1 MNKWI
6 KLKDV
11 VIFNRKSYK
20 KNEIPTFV
28 KYLDTGSLTKN
39 KITKLQYIDTRTQV
53 LPSRAQ
59 RKISKYS
66 ILYSTVRPVQ
76 EHYGFFES
84 EITNLVVSTGFIT
97 IDIIDDS
104 IFPKYIYYLLCQNYV
119 TNFLQNVGE
128 NSVSSYPSISP
139 HDLGNLRFK
148 VPQNILIQKKIAKVL
163 SDLDSK
169 IELNNKINL
178 QLEEMA
184 KTIYDYWFVQFDF
197 PISKEI
203 ALEMGDPSL
212 EGKPYKSSG
221 GKMIFNKD
229 LNREIPVDW
238 SVGSLCDIAQYTNGI
253 ACQKFPP
260 KGEKHIPI
268 VKIKDMREGTPSQI
282 EYVSPDI
289 PDKVKINDGD
299 ILFSWS
305 ASLEVMIWSGGF
317 GALNQHIFK
326 VTSETHPKS
335 FIYHELK
342 RYLLKFKMIAD
353 LRKTTMGH
361 ITREHLNESVI
372 AIPPNSIITN
382 FDKLVKQSGT
392 KSINND
398 QQNRQLTKLRDW
410 LLPMLMNGQ
419 VSAKDIPID

>member
-229 LNREIPVDW
+229 LNREIPQNW
-238 SVGSLCDIAQYTNGI
+238 SVVELSDIAEITMGQSPSGTSYNENNEGIIFFQGSTDFGWRFPAIRQFTNN
-253 ACQKFPP
+253 P
-260 KGEKHIPI
+260 KRFAK
-268 VKIKDMREGTPSQI
+268 Q
-282 EYVSPDI
+282 
-289 PDKVKINDGD
+289 GD
-299 ILFSWS
+299 ILLSVRAPVGDINIANHNCCIGRGLAALRSKENYNSYLFY
-305 ASLEVMIWSGGF
+305 VMKYFKNIFDSRNKIGTTF
-317 GALNQHIFK
+317 GAITK
-326 VTSETHPKS
+326 D
-335 FIYHELK
+335 
-342 RYLLKFKMIAD
+342 D
-353 LRKTTMGH
+353 LFS
-361 ITREHLNESVI
+361 L
-372 AIPPNSIITN
+372 
-382 FDKLVKQSGT
+382 KLVYPSKT
-392 KSINND
+392 ELIAYDNIVKNHNTSIFNND

-419 VSAKDIPID
+419 VSAEDIPID